1 MYGILDHMTNTRTEA
16 FPGLKQSKFLYGRC
30 RMIGGGGLTFRRI
43 LSIGALVACVA
54 CAAGAACAGDAGAL
68 ADEIQSRVVRGADS
82 ALAARD
88 KAQAGAQKLESFL
101 PLVRTAS
108 WTERWPD
115 AQGKPTAC
123 AVTGEI
129 WTAAIQAALDKQ
141 GTVTIPARGQPY
153 YLDAPLVLKSGQSL
167 TAEARA
173 ELRLQPGV
181 NTCMVRNERVVGAQ
195 TGPAPEDAAF
205 DSDIVIEGGIW
216 TTLGTGSG
224 EWNGNTRGRSARQND
239 VPGCHGVIL
248 LNNVRGAVVRN
259 VTIRRSCAFGV
270 HVINSRD
277 FLVENVTFDENGRD
291 GVHVNGPSS
300 YGVVRGVRG
309 VTHDDFVALNA
320 WEWANYAPSFGPIHH
335 MLVEDVVGADR
346 ASADAASPFPDGTAE
361 IRLLPG
367 TKTFADGSKLACEI
381 AACVFRRLENIR
393 TVKAYDQPNLE
404 LGRDKDFCDPIG
416 TLRDIHFAQLV
427 FTRPGCFQI
436 AAHVEGFDID
446 GVQLRFQPSEAFKL
460 VEIGPMS
467 STYKL
472 EPNDPAKWVELF
484 SPDKDVTVHA
494 FRLANV
500 SAVKDGQTVP
510 LADAAAR
517 LVKIADQKPNPD
529 YPKTLP
535 RGGKGRTIVK

>member
-1 MYGILDHMTNTRTEA
+1 MEIMNIANMRSLTR
-16 FPGLKQSKFLYGRC
+16 
-30 RMIGGGGLTFRRI
+30 RMVSLWT
-43 LSIGALVACVA
+43 L
-54 CAAGAACAGDAGAL
+54 AAGAAWAAGSACAGGDAGAL
-68 ADEIQSRVVRGADS
+68 ADAIQAQVRRSADS
-82 ALAARD
+82 AVAVRA
-88 KAQAGAQKLESFL
+88 KAQAGAQKLDAFQS
-101 PLVRTAS
+101 LVRTAS

-115 AQGKPTAC
+115 AQGKPTAR

-129 WTAAIQAALDKQ
+129 WTAAIQAALDRQ
-141 GTVTIPARGQPY
+141 GTVTIPARDRPY

-167 TAEARA
+167 AADAKA

-181 NTCMVRNERVVGAQ
+181 NTCMIRNERVVGAQ
-195 TGPAPEDAAF
+195 AGPVPSDVAS

-216 TTLGTGSG
+216 TTLGTGAG
-224 EWNGNTRGRSARQND
+224 EWNGNTRGRSAQQND

-259 VTIRRSCAFGV
+259 VTIRQSCAFGV
-270 HVINSRD
+270 HVINSRN

-335 MLVEDVVGADR
+335 VLVEDVVGADR

-361 IRLLPG
+361 VRLLPG

-381 AACVFRRLENIR
+381 ASCVFRRLENIR

-416 TLRDIHFAQLV
+416 TLRDIHFAELV

-436 AAHVEGFDID
+436 AANVEGFDID
-446 GVQLRFQPSEAFKL
+446 GVQLRFTPPEAFKL

-500 SAVKDGQTVP
+500 SALKDGQTAP
-510 LADAAAR
+510 LADAATR
-517 LVKIADQKPNPD
+517 LVQISDQKPNPD

-535 RGGKGRTIVK
+535 RGGTGRAIVK